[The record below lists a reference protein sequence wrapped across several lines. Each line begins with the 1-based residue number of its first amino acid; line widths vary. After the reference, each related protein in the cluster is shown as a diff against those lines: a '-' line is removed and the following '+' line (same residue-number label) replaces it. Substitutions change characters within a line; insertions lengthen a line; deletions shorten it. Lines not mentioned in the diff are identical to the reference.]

1 MSNDPFG
8 EEYCLK
14 TSSSPKERRVYLPR
28 NTFMC
33 FYENNIRI
41 DIKEEDFDIK
51 HKTKSQYNGPYTPK
65 SMILDGWE
73 HWRQEDSRSI
83 PF

>member
-1 MSNDPFG
+1 M
-8 EEYCLK
+8 K
-14 TSSSPKERRVYLPR
+14 TA
-28 NTFMC
+28 
-33 FYENNIRI
+33 RI

-65 SMILDGWE
+65 SMILGGWE

-83 PF
+83 PFSAICAHETQAKQG